1 MGTVMT
7 MMRGV
12 IVLIASILL
21 FSANVNPAEA
31 ATDLSG
37 VWLGT
42 WTSLNA
48 TTYNG
53 PIEMDIVQNGDK
65 VVGTSFVGNT
75 KCSPQRDFEG
85 TLSGKYDN
93 FLNLEVYD
101 DGAPISKLWGAINRT
116 RNSISVVYNFDSES
130 SACYGDVGTM
140 FISKIQP
147 YSEIQG
153 VVNK

>member
-1 MGTVMT
+1 MGTVKT

-21 FSANVNPAEA
+21 FSANVNPAQA

-37 VWLGT
+37 IWLGT

-53 PIEMDIVQNGDK
+53 PIQMEIFQDGDK
-65 VVGTSFVGNT
+65 IVGTSLVGNT
-75 KCSPQRDFEG
+75 KCSPERDFKG

-93 FLNLEVYD
+93 FLNMELYS
-101 DGAPISKLWGAINRT
+101 DGTPISTLWGVINRT

-130 SACYGDVGTM
+130 SDCYGDVGTM
-140 FISKIQP
+140 FISKIQS
-147 YSEIQG
+147 YSKIQG
-153 VVNK
+153 VENK